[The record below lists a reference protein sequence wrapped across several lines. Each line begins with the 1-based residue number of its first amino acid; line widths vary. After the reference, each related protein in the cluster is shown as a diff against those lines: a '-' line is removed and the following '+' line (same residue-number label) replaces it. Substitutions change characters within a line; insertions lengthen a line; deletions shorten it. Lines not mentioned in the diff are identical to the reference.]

1 MNVENKDLLS
11 SIINENEKDNNI
23 EDEMEEKE
31 IIFRNYIPQDRNFKI
46 EKCYKLNEVKSI
58 EDKIKANVLKSVKE
72 FLNLEKSNNLIKP
85 PKRDFDLKRNIPYN
99 SQSESIDFKMGSFKF
114 ISNNLDDSQLECDEY
129 IPDVF
134 YIDTS
139 SIFDLSRPNFTQEH
153 ILHLR
158 DTLEEEPEWW
168 KNIKNYVQKLK
179 CLQIK

>member
-23 EDEMEEKE
+23 EEEMEEKE

-85 PKRDFDLKRNIPYN
+85 PKRDFDLKRNIA
-99 SQSESIDFKMGSFKF
+99 QKMNYLNELTNEAIKEMA
-114 ISNNLDDSQLECDEY
+114 NNK
-129 IPDVF
+129 
-134 YIDTS
+134 T
-139 SIFDLSRPNFTQEH
+139 
-153 ILHLR
+153 
-158 DTLEEEPEWW
+158 
-168 KNIKNYVQKLK
+168 KNKNE
-179 CLQIK
+179 

>member
-23 EDEMEEKE
+23 EDEMEDKE

-85 PKRDFDLKRNIPYN
+85 PKKDFDLKRNIA
-99 SQSESIDFKMGSFKF
+99 QKMNYLNELTNEAIKELA
-114 ISNNLDDSQLECDEY
+114 NNQ
-129 IPDVF
+129 V
-134 YIDTS
+134 
-139 SIFDLSRPNFTQEH
+139 
-153 ILHLR
+153 
-158 DTLEEEPEWW
+158 
-168 KNIKNYVQKLK
+168 KNKNE
-179 CLQIK
+179 